1 MSYLTYVN
9 GLGPNYKGDNLY
21 EFIFSDSLD
30 VWGESWESKPSNG
43 YPTPPELQYIKKVGV
58 LRNTNLK
65 LELIQ
70 DSDFFSMEDAMD
82 DIIAL
87 AWEIEN
93 EVDYGDSYSEDED
106 VTDNQVHEPEDVY
119 TSDKTYTDDDLS
131 DEKIENLL
139 GWDNLR
145 KSLLHI
151 SCFKEAF
158 DSMRLQGLSIEENY
172 LVKI

>member
-58 LRNTNLK
+58 LRNTDLK

-70 DSDFFSMEDAMD
+70 NSDFFCMIDAMD
-82 DIIAL
+82 DVVAL
-87 AWEIEN
+87 AWEQE
-93 EVDYGDSYSEDED
+93 ESEGQKRMVFRFGSSEQEIKDKLYERD
-106 VTDNQVHEPEDVY
+106 LILEFEKKLVY
-119 TSDKTYTDDDLS
+119 ES
-131 DEKIENLL
+131 
-139 GWDNLR
+139 
-145 KSLLHI
+145 
-151 SCFKEAF
+151 
-158 DSMRLQGLSIEENY
+158 
-172 LVKI
+172 